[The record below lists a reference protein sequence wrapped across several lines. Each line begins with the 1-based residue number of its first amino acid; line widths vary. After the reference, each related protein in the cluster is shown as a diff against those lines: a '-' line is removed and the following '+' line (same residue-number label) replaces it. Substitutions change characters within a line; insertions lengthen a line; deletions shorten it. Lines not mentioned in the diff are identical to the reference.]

1 SYYHALDPL
10 KDLRLPS
17 NMNKPKKTTD
27 FVDPDRVTEGEYYND
42 FLKPLGIVYNL
53 GCQIGFNGRSV
64 GGMALHR
71 GLGDKDFAEKE
82 RMILGHLAPH
92 LAYAIY
98 HVSVGQQNLDKLKA
112 GKKRAKDIGA
122 SANMAVWT
130 LDMDLN
136 LISQNMEAAKLVE
149 KWPVKNRSSGESSF
163 TSLLPKQVGK
173 MLGAIVLKWNGL
185 RKDDMD
191 NSISAQ
197 GVTAKSGGK
206 SYLFTCSIL
215 TPGTKGKSSYTLLLS
230 AEVMAKRGKKPSS
243 GGSYDFTPREEDI
256 TTLVAQGYKN
266 SEIAERLFITAD
278 TVKGHLKSIYSK
290 TGVKSRTGL
299 ISKLFISLREY

>member
-71 GLGDKDFAEKE
+71 GLGDKDFTEKQ
-82 RMILGHLAPH
+82 RVILGHLAPH

-98 HVSVGQQNLDKLKA
+98 HVSMGQQNLDKQKA

-136 LISQNMEAAKLVE
+136 LISQNMEGAKLVE
-149 KWPVKNRSSGESSF
+149 KLSVKNRSSGKSSF
-163 TSLLPKQVGK
+163 ASLLPKQVEK
-173 MLGAIVLKWNGL
+173 MLGSIVLRWSDL
-185 RKDDMD
+185 RRGGMGGSD
-191 NSISAQ
+191 NARNAII
-197 GVTAKSGGK
+197 KSGGE
-206 SYLFTCSIL
+206 SYMFTCNIL
-215 TPGTKGKSSYTLLLS
+215 TPGSKGAPAHTLLVS
-230 AEVMAKRGKKPSS
+230 AQVMAKQEKKTSS

-266 SEIAERLFITAD
+266 SEIAEKLFITAD

-299 ISKLFISLREY
+299 ISKLFISLTEY